1 MNLSKIKP
9 SGVIH
14 IFALLHAAV
23 TILCLEARIGDE
35 LFLTVLTMAMILLVC
50 LKKNLN
56 LEFTAGII
64 IIINVTGYLL
74 GTAGANLIGMIF
86 SSDLAVHAISTAFT
100 TELLGWSTILVG
112 NILNRLRLFSGSIRM
127 PHMPWLIAVVLAIF
141 LFRLAIIALSDMN
154 ILSNGGLYKNL
165 VRLMYNIPV
174 CIILICLN
182 IIYVRFARTRL
193 RQKPAYLRW
202 TALTSFVVLVVLSAT
217 FAVGIDLPFSIQQLP
232 PVHDLVETSV
242 VVFIAEIL
250 FYVLI
255 YMADYVRVTHQD
267 VKAEKMKRHKAQ
279 FEYLKLK
286 QQVNPHFLFNMLNNA
301 NVLIKRNPEEAS
313 KVLFKLE
320 DLLRYQINDSSRER
334 VSLASDI
341 RFLNDYLNL
350 EKIRRDHFQFTVEQE
365 GDIDSIWI
373 QPLLFIPFVENAV
386 KHSFDSEHPSSVHL
400 SFKVEENR
408 LEFRC
413 ENSTPAVAVSNKVG
427 GIGLAN
433 IQRRLGLLYPDRYE
447 LEQIENENR
456 YIVILCITL

>member
-1 MNLSKIKP
+1 
-9 SGVIH
+9 
-14 IFALLHAAV
+14 
-23 TILCLEARIGDE
+23 
-35 LFLTVLTMAMILLVC
+35 
-50 LKKNLN
+50 
-56 LEFTAGII
+56 
-64 IIINVTGYLL
+64 
-74 GTAGANLIGMIF
+74 
-86 SSDLAVHAISTAFT
+86 
-100 TELLGWSTILVG
+100 
-112 NILNRLRLFSGSIRM
+112 
-127 PHMPWLIAVVLAIF
+127 
-141 LFRLAIIALSDMN
+141 
-154 ILSNGGLYKNL
+154 
-165 VRLMYNIPV
+165 
-174 CIILICLN
+174 
-182 IIYVRFARTRL
+182 
-193 RQKPAYLRW
+193 
-202 TALTSFVVLVVLSAT
+202 
-217 FAVGIDLPFSIQQLP
+217 
-232 PVHDLVETSV
+232 
-242 VVFIAEIL
+242 
-250 FYVLI
+250 
-255 YMADYVRVTHQD
+255 
-267 VKAEKMKRHKAQ
+267 
-279 FEYLKLK
+279 
-286 QQVNPHFLFNMLNNA
+286 MLNNA

-413 ENSTPAVAVSNKVG
+413 ENSTPVVAVSNKVG